1 MIGGLQRLS
10 FDTSG
15 VNALADSP
23 DCPALLAGIRC
34 GYFTRLT
41 FPSVAE
47 PLATTDPVRRNKL
60 FDVLNALRLNGE
72 CIEAHNW
79 ILTELVRNHVK
90 SAVVGWD
97 SLDLHFEE
105 CEIAIARR
113 EFSDNES
120 KEERKFAAETEVQF
134 TKTFADV
141 RPRFETVFEGGTE
154 RPASA
159 DDLLAH
165 LNGVGG
171 AFWIMA
177 ANLYERAAGVRPT
190 EEQMRAFLAECLP
203 FHALMLGLV
212 HAQFEWSIT
221 DNPAKKRKR
230 VGKTDLF
237 CATYLP
243 YCDLYITDDDEQRKC
258 LTEIAAAARLPVEIL
273 SFGAFGDRLMPLAH
287 LTAGASAP

>member
-23 DCPALLAGIRC
+23 DGAALLAGIRC
-34 GYFTRLT
+34 GYFTRIT

-47 PLATTDPVRRNKL
+47 PLATTDPVRRSRL
-60 FDVLNALRLNGE
+60 FDVLNGLRLNGE
-72 CIEAHNW
+72 CLEAHNW
-79 ILTELVRNHVK
+79 ILTELVRNHAKGAGVR
-90 SAVVGWD
+90 WD
-97 SLDLHFEE
+97 SLDLHFDE

-120 KEERKFAAETEVQF
+120 REERQFSAETEAQF

-159 DDLLAH
+159 DELLTH
-165 LNGVGG
+165 LNGAGG

-190 EEQMRAFLAECLP
+190 EEQMRAFVPECPP
-203 FHALMLGLV
+203 FHALMLGLI

-230 VGKTDLF
+230 VGMTDLF
-237 CATYLP
+237 CAMYLP
-243 YCDLYITDDDEQRKC
+243 YCDLYITDDDEQRRC
-258 LTEIAAAARLPVEIL
+258 LTEIAAAIKLPVEIR
-273 SFGAFGDRLMPLAH
+273 SFAEFSGRLMPLAH
-287 LTAGASAP
+287 LTAGL